1 MMVWTMHVKVEAEP
15 ISKSVVLGLALEAT
29 KLCDVFVQLTSTFTF
44 VVLMMS
50 VFWILMLFIN

>member
-1 MMVWTMHVKVEAEP
+1 MHAKVEAEP